1 MVSRDTFS
9 EQIVLVGNVYVST
22 KLFTVNFCCDL
33 DSCHGRCCVEG
44 ESGAP
49 VTTDEVMEIE
59 DSVDEVWKDLSASAQ
74 TVIDKQGV
82 AYTDI
87 DGDLVT
93 SIVNGKD
100 CVFTCYDKENC
111 LCSLEKRY
119 REGSISFVK
128 PISCALYPVREK
140 DFHDGTFGINYH
152 KWDICKDAIKKG
164 EALQLPLYKFLEVPL
179 KRRFGV
185 EWYDELSAIGEQIFL
200 LRQAEKT
207 KKRNDACLF

>member
-1 MVSRDTFS
+1 MVRRDTFS

-59 DSVDEVWKDLSASAQ
+59 GSVDDVWKDLSASAQ

-111 LCSLEKRY
+111 LCSLEKK
-119 REGSISFVK
+119 V
-128 PISCALYPVREK
+128 
-140 DFHDGTFGINYH
+140 
-152 KWDICKDAIKKG
+152 
-164 EALQLPLYKFLEVPL
+164 
-179 KRRFGV
+179 
-185 EWYDELSAIGEQIFL
+185 
-200 LRQAEKT
+200 
-207 KKRNDACLF
+207 